1 MVDIDPV
8 DHRPIRIRNVDFDI
22 FAKDDFIAP
31 RLTSRNKR
39 TPGNITDILNIRNIF
54 I

>member
-8 DHRPIRIRNVDFDI
+8 DHQPIRIRNINLNI
-22 FAKDDFIAP
+22 FAKDNFIARVSP
-31 RLTSRNKR
+31 AEQTNSQQYYWY
-39 TPGNITDILNIRNIF
+39 LNIRNIF

>member
-8 DHRPIRIRNVDFDI
+8 DHRPIRIRNINLNI
-22 FAKDDFIAP
+22 FAKDNFIAP

-39 TPGNITDILNIRNIF
+39 TPSNITNILNIRNIF